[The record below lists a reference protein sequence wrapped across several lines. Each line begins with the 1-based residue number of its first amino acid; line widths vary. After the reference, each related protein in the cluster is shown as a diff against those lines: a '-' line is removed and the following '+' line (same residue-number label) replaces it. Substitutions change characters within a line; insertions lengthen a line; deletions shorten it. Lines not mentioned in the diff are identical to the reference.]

1 MHNEQQE
8 KLLTVAEL
16 AAKFAISRVSI
27 RQMVINNSI
36 PHIVVDRKPYF
47 NENQIREWREEL
59 IKERYNKPHKRALL
73 IGEKE
78 KLEYAQHFRC
88 LLCKYSGNVEVYN
101 DDTVYSIVEKIK
113 RDHADGSPDCKNEIQ
128 DIQILREVE

>member
-59 IKERYNKPHKRALL
+59 IKERYNKPHKRELL